1 MLHNPTKRSFTFGPN
16 EALSRNKTM
25 RLQAKANNI
34 LLSGFGSRHLL
45 LIIPHL
51 CVNLSPSII
60 FLFFYSS
67 FSHHPFHKFSI
78 TPCEPLSQSFHV
90 FPTTIKTLSLSLQ
103 FSSFCLWMFYC
114 SSHICD
120 GFHIVSCRSVLGGIV
135 SMFLE
140 TLLGIDIVMRWT
152 QSMSSTCNNG
162 RAPIQLCIKSVQK
175 LTNKLQEK

>member
-51 CVNLSPSII
+51 CFNLSPSII

-90 FPTTIKTLSLSLQ
+90 FPTTIKTLSLSL
-103 FSSFCLWMFYC
+103 FNFLLFVYECF
-114 SSHICD
+114 
-120 GFHIVSCRSVLGGIV
+120 IVPPIFAMDFILFLLDLFWVELFQCFWKLYLGLI
-135 SMFLE
+135 
-140 TLLGIDIVMRWT
+140 LLCVE
-152 QSMSSTCNNG
+152 
-162 RAPIQLCIKSVQK
+162 PKV
-175 LTNKLQEK
+175 